1 MSVDQLPRLK
11 SLVREW
17 FAYGGGMRGA
27 LMIFPEFEKV
37 GATAFM
43 NNQGC
48 PGRTD
53 DSAIWQFQADA
64 SARA

>member
-1 MSVDQLPRLK
+1 MLPSVHARTVSNSAGQLPRLK
-11 SLVREW
+11 SLVSEW

-43 NNQGC
+43 KN
-48 PGRTD
+48 PG
-53 DSAIWQFQADA
+53 
-64 SARA
+64 